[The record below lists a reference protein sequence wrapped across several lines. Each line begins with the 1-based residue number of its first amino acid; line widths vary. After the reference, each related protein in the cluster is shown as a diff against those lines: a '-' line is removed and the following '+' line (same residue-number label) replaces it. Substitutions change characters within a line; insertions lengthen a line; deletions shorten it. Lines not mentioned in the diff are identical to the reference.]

1 MNVAT
6 EISLLDADKVDL
18 PSLFGTP
25 QLQETLDQIKK
36 TVTSQELTADTAKG
50 REAITSLAYKV
61 TRSKTALQA
70 ACKERTAGLRKQVEA
85 INAQGKLAETFLNE
99 LRDTTRKPL
108 QEWEAKEK
116 IRLDALQARLDAI
129 TDGGLTWQS
138 STAEIND
145 KLDEINAIKID
156 DSWQE
161 KEALAETRKTEVLT
175 SLQKS
180 FDMAL
185 AREQQAAEAA
195 RLRAEKEEM
204 ERQNAAREA
213 ELAELRAK
221 EAARE
226 QAERDREAELE
237 ALRAE
242 NAAMKEAPAKES
254 EPEPETVADDTA
266 AEDPAPEETLA
277 DPAAVDA
284 KEPAP
289 AEMPEAAQASAPTPS
304 EFDRTKAVLA
314 DIATAIS
321 KFDTAALPIAM
332 LRGQIP
338 HVTVTVPE

>member
-18 PSLFGTP
+18 PSLYGTSK
-25 QLQETLDQIKK
+25 LDEVVSEIEA
-36 TVTSQELTADTAKG
+36 TVRSQVLTAETRQG

-61 TRSKTALQA
+61 SRSKTALDNA
-70 ACKERTAGLRKQVEA
+70 GKEHTEDLRKMVRAVDQERRTVRERLDA
-85 INAQGKLAETFLNE
+85 
-99 LRDTTRKPL
+99 LRDETRKPL
-108 QEWEAKEK
+108 VEWEAKDQ

-129 TDGGLTWQS
+129 TDGGLNWQS

-175 SLQKS
+175 SLQKAY
-180 FDMAL
+180 DMAF

-226 QAERDREAELE
+226 QAERDREAEIE

-242 NAAMKEAPAKES
+242 NAAMKEAPAKVA
-254 EPEPETVADDTA
+254 EPEPEAPATDTE

-277 DPAAVDA
+277 DPAPVERE
-284 KEPAP
+284 EPAP
-289 AEMPEAAQASAPTPS
+289 AAAVQPS